1 MAREGGG
8 GGLKLQAHVGMS
20 TGGNEWIA
28 RVVLCV
34 TGCIYAEAAAA
45 VEVCVSLCRTDRGTH
60 HVTRRTRS
68 RPPFE
73 REHLRPRRAN
83 LDGSA
88 YFSH

>member
-1 MAREGGG
+1 MEVRGGH
-8 GGLKLQAHVGMS
+8 LKLQAHVGMS

-34 TGCIYAEAAAA
+34 YAEAAAA
-45 VEVCVSLCRTDRGTH
+45 AEICVSLCRTDRGTH

-73 REHLRPRRAN
+73 REHLRPWRAN
-83 LDGSA
+83 LDGRA